1 MVQFRSRGGPAI
13 AYQPLALR
21 TRRDLGDGK
30 WQAGV
35 EAEAATKARNVGIQ
49 GSGGTDHLMKRGCTS
64 YVLTD
69 AGVSATATIAVLR
82 AQPYSIE

>member
-1 MVQFRSRGGPAI
+1 ME
-13 AYQPLALR
+13 YQPLVLR

-30 WQAGV
+30 WHAGV
-35 EAEAATKARNVGIQ
+35 EAEAATKAGHVGIQ
-49 GSGGTDHLMKRGCTS
+49 GSGGTDHLMKRGGTS

-69 AGVSATATIAVLR
+69 AGVSATVTIAVLR